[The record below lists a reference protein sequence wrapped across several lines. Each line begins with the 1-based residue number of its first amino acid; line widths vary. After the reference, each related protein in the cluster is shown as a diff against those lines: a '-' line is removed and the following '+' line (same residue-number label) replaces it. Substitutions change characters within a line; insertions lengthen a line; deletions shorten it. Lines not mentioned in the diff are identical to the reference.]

1 MMLMM
6 SMIMKPQFNP
16 KKHKMMT
23 MTMMRVLHTFHSTN
37 GSSILKKLV
46 TKKRRLGSCSK
57 IVNPNICLGSY
68 RNLTAKTKNNRHK
81 NLQSLVI
88 DIASLFSFPLSLSP
102 SLLLLL
108 RSFTRN
114 RAQK

>member
-1 MMLMM
+1 M
-6 SMIMKPQFNP
+6 SMIMKPQLNP
-16 KKHKMMT
+16 MKHKM

-37 GSSILKKLV
+37 GSWDLEEIGDEEEEI
-46 TKKRRLGSCSK
+46 RICSK
-57 IVNPNICLGSY
+57 IINHNICLGSY
-68 RNLTAKTKNNRHK
+68 RNRTAKTKNNRHK

-88 DIASLFSFPLSLSP
+88 DLASLFSFPLSLCF